1 MNQLI
6 KSKYSWSRE
15 HREYRQATNTQ
26 AYYPE
31 TIYPAM
37 TIIIFTLLFL
47 IIFRFTVI
55 YAVLLIAHIIRK
67 SWPQSVVEI
76 NRLTM
81 QIYTN
86 RSTT

>member
-1 MNQLI
+1 
-6 KSKYSWSRE
+6 
-15 HREYRQATNTQ
+15 
-26 AYYPE
+26 
-31 TIYPAM
+31 M

-47 IIFRFTVI
+47 IIFRFGVI